1 MCKDVIVFIKE
12 ALIAQSDQIN
22 ILQMVKKLEFPDI
35 QLEEHPKEQVGI
47 DVLPINDS
55 IVVLHI
61 NYLANGSITS
71 KDAFL
76 TMTLTLRAILIV
88 LCIMSM
94 LTARKMKQSEAIL
107 PAN

>member
-47 DVLPINDS
+47 VVLHINDI
-55 IVVLHI
+55 IVVLHISDIIVVVHI

-88 LCIMSM
+88 SCIMPM
-94 LTARKMKQSEAIL
+94 QTG
-107 PAN
+107 